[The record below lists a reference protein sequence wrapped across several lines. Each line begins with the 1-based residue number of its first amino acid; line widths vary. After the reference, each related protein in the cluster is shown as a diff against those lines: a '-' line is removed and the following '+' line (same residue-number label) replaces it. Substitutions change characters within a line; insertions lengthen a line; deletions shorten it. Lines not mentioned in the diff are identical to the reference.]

1 MKNRKN
7 WLAVSALLIGSTL
20 FNTAQA
26 GQANNSLVI
35 GTSQEPPNINDPW
48 RTNNLVI
55 ATEITW
61 FMEAHL
67 IGKDDNGD
75 LYPEIATR
83 VPSLANGDYKIVKDA
98 KGNVVRNSVTFS
110 IRKDAKWS
118 DGTAITPKDFQF
130 WLKVEQ
136 DDRVPVPTRE
146 PWDKA
151 KITVQDADTFTI
163 TFDPPYLFADQITS
177 AVGLNPA
184 PSAAMEKAWSAFDA
198 ATKNLDPKTGAK
210 QITDEWNKFIAQF
223 TTSRGLP
230 KVVSGP
236 FKPSSWRAG
245 NSLVLTRNPN
255 YWITPKGGADKYL
268 QTVQYRFIAD
278 TNTLKVNILS
288 GQLDAL
294 SYVGLTFD
302 QAIEAQRSE
311 RGKYKTY
318 FVPGAT
324 WEHVDIANAG
334 PRAQSLGL
342 TDKRVRQ
349 ALLYSI
355 DRDALVKA
363 LFQGKQPVSN
373 TWVSPIGK
381 LYKKDAK
388 DYNYDA
394 AKAKALFAAAGWKP
408 GPDGILAKD
417 GKKMSL
423 NFSTTAGNKLR
434 ERVQQIL
441 QAQWKAVGVDVNI
454 QNFPSTVVFSGDF
467 APRSA
472 EGKWD
477 LFMYAWSND
486 PSVERGDLWASQ
498 FVPNKENAYAGQNY
512 PNFKNADYDKLW
524 NDAKTEFDLSARVK
538 LFDKMQAIWTD
549 ELPSLPLYFRAN
561 PYTKVPG
568 LVNYTYTA
576 YSLYPS
582 WNAASMGWASRGA
595 AETYTQK

>member
-20 FNTAQA
+20 LNTAQA

-184 PSAAMEKAWSAFDA
+184 PSAAMEKAWNAFDA
-198 ATKNLDPKTGAK
+198 ATKNLDSKTGAK

-236 FKPSSWRAG
+236 FKPTSWRAG

-334 PRAQSLGL
+334 ARAQSLGL

-363 LFQGKQPVSN
+363 LFQGKQPVVQHLGQPHRQALQERRQGLQLRRGQGQGAVCRRRLEARPRRHPGQRRQEDVAQLLHHRRKQ
-373 TWVSPIGK
+373 T
-381 LYKKDAK
+381 ARAR
-388 DYNYDA
+388 A
-394 AKAKALFAAAGWKP
+394 ADLAG
-408 GPDGILAKD
+408 
-417 GKKMSL
+417 
-423 NFSTTAGNKLR
+423 
-434 ERVQQIL
+434 
-441 QAQWKAVGVDVNI
+441 AVEGCRSGR
-454 QNFPSTVVFSGDF
+454 QHPELSRPRWCFPATSRRA
-467 APRSA
+467 APRASGTCSCTPGA
-472 EGKWD
+472 TTP
-477 LFMYAWSND
+477 AWSAAICGPRSSCPARTTPTRARTTPTSKMPITTSSGTTPR
-486 PSVERGDLWASQ
+486 PSS
-498 FVPNKENAYAGQNY
+498 
-512 PNFKNADYDKLW
+512 
-524 NDAKTEFDLSARVK
+524 
-538 LFDKMQAIWTD
+538 I
-549 ELPSLPLYFRAN
+549 
-561 PYTKVPG
+561 
-568 LVNYTYTA
+568 
-576 YSLYPS
+576 
-582 WNAASMGWASRGA
+582 
-595 AETYTQK
+595 